1 MYKPTV
7 NNTPMTYQEIK
18 ERLSKCETILSQIN
32 DTASYSTTA
41 QTKKLSKKV
50 EVLRESLLKE
60 AFSLK
65 LQLLSEAEE
74 TMFVTTKGGETKAVA
89 MDRKSA
95 MSVKKDPNV
104 LSIDTAKG
112 QSLKEQEGMEFSVE
126 ETKAIAK
133 DIAEALLKALRE
145 VGDEVA
151 AGSIKNIEP
160 NSFDIHVDYKND
172 FEDEFSFYISKD
184 TLHLVDFSFDKEIGE
199 IGVKPSGEAI
209 VHKDVIKNNLV
220 KHFQAL
226 NEALV
231 QEEESDRQKYLS
243 IMDMYKRVGRID
255 RERLKPKLEKAAKQL
270 GIQLQLNEQGV
281 LEVVESGV
289 LKEYKTAKW
298 HVRYRLRDPENDV
311 NQHNINEKPP
321 HDWRFIKGMSWD
333 SDEYG
338 EGRDSATARAAA
350 YTSGNRKLQDY
361 ERIEPPKVWN
371 GTSFE
376 GDDLPYNPDMYQF
389 ARYEKEDSWSMEEG
403 KGINEAPEGMY
414 YIEVAIRDAR
424 KAIGILDDKYYKE
437 VIFNGSNVYY
447 FNDEGTAYDVLQDF
461 GSNDI
466 EVVDTNLEFLAEM
479 DMNDPVMMRMRAAKM
494 KASQPTPEKTTN
506 PNYPSNKNA
515 AKLAFLKKE
524 RAQLMRDMEQEAEPE
539 GGPIADEYGAK
550 LNRIDAAI
558 IKLSGR
564 KEMTYDQAI
573 AEGEGNEKEIKG
585 QELVDYIMGNW
596 NWTEEKTLH
605 WLANNFGKAKKQEG
619 PKEEDQRYIDYLRR
633 SGRDEYADKLVALN
647 SDSLAEDLD
656 VGHQDDEPDMLKK
669 DVYDI
674 AVYAAKLYKQL
685 DKYDQM
691 DGEVDFPHWWQS
703 KVVKARE
710 YISSAQ
716 HYLEAEEKQP
726 IIAQLAL
733 EGKQIKE
740 EKGVPHYTQNGKE
753 WKGKVH
759 KMPDGSL
766 MSGNPHDVGGSGDN
780 GKSEKLFHKDEI
792 IKKGKSEIKELLN
805 PEVSKA
811 LDRFIVAMAKRYG
824 YSEKDAVFAIQA
836 AIQQRKFDGLNEEKA
851 TCCGKCGRVHVKG
864 TKCKRPFLT
873 GKDHCRNN

>member
-95 MSVKKDPNV
+95 MSVKKDLNV

-361 ERIEPPKVWN
+361 ERN
-371 GTSFE
+371 
-376 GDDLPYNPDMYQF
+376 
-389 ARYEKEDSWSMEEG
+389 
-403 KGINEAPEGMY
+403 
-414 YIEVAIRDAR
+414 
-424 KAIGILDDKYYKE
+424 
-437 VIFNGSNVYY
+437 
-447 FNDEGTAYDVLQDF
+447 
-461 GSNDI
+461 
-466 EVVDTNLEFLAEM
+466 
-479 DMNDPVMMRMRAAKM
+479 
-494 KASQPTPEKTTN
+494 
-506 PNYPSNKNA
+506 
-515 AKLAFLKKE
+515 
-524 RAQLMRDMEQEAEPE
+524 
-539 GGPIADEYGAK
+539 
-550 LNRIDAAI
+550 
-558 IKLSGR
+558 
-564 KEMTYDQAI
+564 
-573 AEGEGNEKEIKG
+573 
-585 QELVDYIMGNW
+585 
-596 NWTEEKTLH
+596 
-605 WLANNFGKAKKQEG
+605 
-619 PKEEDQRYIDYLRR
+619 
-633 SGRDEYADKLVALN
+633 
-647 SDSLAEDLD
+647 
-656 VGHQDDEPDMLKK
+656 
-669 DVYDI
+669 
-674 AVYAAKLYKQL
+674 
-685 DKYDQM
+685 
-691 DGEVDFPHWWQS
+691 
-703 KVVKARE
+703 
-710 YISSAQ
+710 
-716 HYLEAEEKQP
+716 
-726 IIAQLAL
+726 
-733 EGKQIKE
+733 
-740 EKGVPHYTQNGKE
+740 
-753 WKGKVH
+753 
-759 KMPDGSL
+759 
-766 MSGNPHDVGGSGDN
+766 
-780 GKSEKLFHKDEI
+780 
-792 IKKGKSEIKELLN
+792 
-805 PEVSKA
+805 
-811 LDRFIVAMAKRYG
+811 
-824 YSEKDAVFAIQA
+824 
-836 AIQQRKFDGLNEEKA
+836 
-851 TCCGKCGRVHVKG
+851 
-864 TKCKRPFLT
+864 
-873 GKDHCRNN
+873 

>member
-32 DTASYSTTA
+32 DTATYSTTA

-95 MSVKKDPNV
+95 MSVKNEMNDKGTTGTVSTDDEGEAADLAKKGVNV
-104 LSIDTAKG
+104 QLTN
-112 QSLKEQEGMEFSVE
+112 ENEGMEFSIE

-209 VHKDVIKNNLV
+209 VHKEVIKNNLV

-231 QEEESDRQKYLS
+231 QEEDSPRQKYLTLF
-243 IMDMYKRVGRID
+243 DMYKNAPRADQEDLRP
-255 RERLKPKLEKAAKQL
+255 RLLNAADNL
-270 GIQLQLNEQGV
+270 GIKLD
-281 LEVVESGV
+281 
-289 LKEYKTAKW
+289 
-298 HVRYRLRDPENDV
+298 LR
-311 NQHNINEKPP
+311 
-321 HDWRFIKGMSWD
+321 
-333 SDEYG
+333 
-338 EGRDSATARAAA
+338 
-350 YTSGNRKLQDY
+350 
-361 ERIEPPKVWN
+361 
-371 GTSFE
+371 
-376 GDDLPYNPDMYQF
+376 
-389 ARYEKEDSWSMEEG
+389 
-403 KGINEAPEGMY
+403 GINEAPEGMY

-447 FNDEGTAYDVLQDF
+447 FNDEGTAYDVLHDF

-466 EVVDTNLEFLAEM
+466 EVVDTSLEFLAEM

-573 AEGEGNEKEIKG
+573 AEPVDITLNEDYKPSHRAYNVIDKASGEIIDNDLPKHMALK
-585 QELVDYIMGNW
+585 
-596 NWTEEKTLH
+596 
-605 WLANNFGKAKKQEG
+605 LANKKKG
-619 PKEEDQRYIDYLRR
+619 WVISPT
-633 SGRDEYADKLVALN
+633 
-647 SDSLAEDLD
+647 DSLAEDLD
-656 VGHQDDEPDMLKK
+656 LGHQDDEPNMLKK

-740 EKGVPHYTQNGKE
+740 
-753 WKGKVH
+753 
-759 KMPDGSL
+759 S
-766 MSGNPHDVGGSGDN
+766 
-780 GKSEKLFHKDEI
+780 
-792 IKKGKSEIKELLN
+792 LN

-824 YSEKDAVFAIQA
+824 YSEQDAVFAIQA

>member
-32 DTASYSTTA
+32 DTATYSTTA

-466 EVVDTNLEFLAEM
+466 EVVDTSLEFLAEM

-573 AEGEGNEKEIKG
+573 AEPVDITLEEGEGNEKELKG
-585 QELVDYIMGNW
+585 KEMVDYIMKRW
-596 NWTEEKTLH
+596 DWSEEKTLQF
-605 WLANNFGKAKKQEG
+605 LADKFGNSQAIDETEG
-619 PKEEDQRYIDYLRR
+619 PE
-633 SGRDEYADKLVALN
+633 GG
-647 SDSLAEDLD
+647 DLD
-656 VGHQDDEPDMLKK
+656 VGHQDDEPNMLKK

-740 EKGVPHYTQNGKE
+740 
-753 WKGKVH
+753 
-759 KMPDGSL
+759 S
-766 MSGNPHDVGGSGDN
+766 
-780 GKSEKLFHKDEI
+780 
-792 IKKGKSEIKELLN
+792 LN

>member
-32 DTASYSTTA
+32 DTATYSTTA

-231 QEEESDRQKYLS
+231 QEEDSPRQKYLTLF
-243 IMDMYKRVGRID
+243 DMYKNAPRADQEDLRP
-255 RERLKPKLEKAAKQL
+255 RLLNAADNL
-270 GIQLQLNEQGV
+270 GIKLD
-281 LEVVESGV
+281 
-289 LKEYKTAKW
+289 
-298 HVRYRLRDPENDV
+298 LR
-311 NQHNINEKPP
+311 
-321 HDWRFIKGMSWD
+321 
-333 SDEYG
+333 
-338 EGRDSATARAAA
+338 
-350 YTSGNRKLQDY
+350 
-361 ERIEPPKVWN
+361 
-371 GTSFE
+371 
-376 GDDLPYNPDMYQF
+376 
-389 ARYEKEDSWSMEEG
+389 
-403 KGINEAPEGMY
+403 GINEAPEGMY

-447 FNDEGTAYDVLQDF
+447 FNDEGTAYDVLHDF

-466 EVVDTNLEFLAEM
+466 EVVDTSLEFLAEM

-539 GGPIADEYGAK
+539 GGPIADEYGSK

-558 IKLSGR
+558 AKLEGR

-573 AEGEGNEKEIKG
+573 DEGEGNEKELAGK
-585 QELVDYIMGNW
+585 EMVDYIMKRW
-596 NWTEEKTLH
+596 DWSEEKTLQF
-605 WLANNFGKAKKQEG
+605 LADKFGNSQAIDETEG
-619 PKEEDQRYIDYLRR
+619 PE
-633 SGRDEYADKLVALN
+633 GG
-647 SDSLAEDLD
+647 DLD
-656 VGHQDDEPDMLKK
+656 VGHQDDEPSMLKK
-669 DVYDI
+669 DIYDI

-740 EKGVPHYTQNGKE
+740 
-753 WKGKVH
+753 
-759 KMPDGSL
+759 S
-766 MSGNPHDVGGSGDN
+766 
-780 GKSEKLFHKDEI
+780 
-792 IKKGKSEIKELLN
+792 LN

-824 YSEKDAVFAIQA
+824 YSEQDAVYAIMA
-836 AIQQRKFDGLNEEKA
+836 ALKQREFDGLNEEKA